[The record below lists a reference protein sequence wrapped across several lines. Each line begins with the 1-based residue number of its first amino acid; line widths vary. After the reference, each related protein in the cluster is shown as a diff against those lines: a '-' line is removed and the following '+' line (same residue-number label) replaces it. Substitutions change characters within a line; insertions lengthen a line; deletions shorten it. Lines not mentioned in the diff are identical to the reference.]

1 MKLSDLED
9 ADRIPTRDYISAGL
23 ADLKADLFKV
33 MLDQQKSMGDFCAGR
48 NARDESR
55 NGGSHPPSHFAE

>member
-23 ADLKADLFKV
+23 ADLFKV

-48 NARDESR
+48 NARDELR